1 MLEQQNETLAPSTS
15 PQVPSPEVP
24 SPQATAPQTL
34 SSTPLADIQ
43 APPAEHIQQL
53 EKVAHDLQRLL
64 GNSEN
69 VRLKSEVKD
78 QIEDLNLWT
87 QAYLEGLKA
96 AQKISEN
103 AGSTLAEAQKELSMA
118 LDDYLRLEG
127 EGGNPPTP
135 QQEKHTENLSKA
147 LRRINGLIP
156 VMTPTELT
164 AADPNAPNQPE
175 NQPPAQPDLPEMNP
189 VEEPMGNPEL
199 PAEIPPVTDPE
210 M

>member
-1 MLEQQNETLAPSTS
+1 MLEQQNQILEPSTS
-15 PQVPSPEVP
+15 PQVPSP
-24 SPQATAPQTL
+24 QIAPQVL

-43 APPAEHIQQL
+43 APAAEHIEQL

-78 QIEDLNLWT
+78 QIRDLNVWT

-103 AGSTLAEAQKELSMA
+103 AGTTLVEAQKELSMA

-156 VMTPTELT
+156 VMS
-164 AADPNAPNQPE
+164 DPNAPNQPE
-175 NQPPAQPDLPEMNP
+175 NQPPAQPDVPEMNP
-189 VEEPMGNPEL
+189 IEEPLGNPEL
-199 PAEIPPVTDPE
+199 PSEIPPVTDPQI
-210 M
+210 

>member
-1 MLEQQNETLAPSTS
+1 MLDQKEKMTPLETPSTS
-15 PQVPSPEVP
+15 PQVP
-24 SPQATAPQTL
+24 APVI
-34 SSTPLADIQ
+34 SSTPLNDIQ
-43 APPAEHIQQL
+43 APAADHIESI
-53 EKVAHDLQRLL
+53 EKVAYDLKRLL

-69 VRLKSEVKD
+69 VRLKSEVKA
-78 QIEDLNLWT
+78 QIEELNAWT
-87 QAYLEGLKA
+87 MTYLEGMKA

-103 AGSTLAEAQKELSMA
+103 AGTTLTEAQKELSMA

-156 VMTPTELT
+156 VMTTT
-164 AADPNAPNQPE
+164 AADPNTPEQPE
-175 NQPPAQPDLPEMNP
+175 YQPNPAPDVPEVNP
-189 VEEPMGNPEL
+189 VEEPYGNPEL
-199 PAEIPPVTDPE
+199 PSEIPPVTDPK

>member
-1 MLEQQNETLAPSTS
+1 MLDQQEKITPLESPRAS
-15 PQVPSPEVP
+15 PQVPAPAASSTSP
-24 SPQATAPQTL
+24 
-34 SSTPLADIQ
+34 SSTPLNDIR
-43 APPAEHIQQL
+43 APAVEHIESI
-53 EKVAHDLQRLL
+53 EKVAYDLKRLL

-78 QIEDLNLWT
+78 QIEELNTWT
-87 QAYLEGLKA
+87 QTYLEGMKA

-103 AGSTLAEAQKELSMA
+103 AGTTLAEAQKELAMA

-156 VMTPTELT
+156 VMTTT
-164 AADPNAPNQPE
+164 AGDPEVPEQPE
-175 NQPPAQPDLPEMNP
+175 YQPNPAPDVPEVNP

-199 PAEIPPVTDPE
+199 PSEIPPVTDPK

>member
-1 MLEQQNETLAPSTS
+1 MLEQENQTLEPSTS
-15 PQVPSPEVP
+15 PQVPSPQVP
-24 SPQATAPQTL
+24 VPQAL

-43 APPAEHIQQL
+43 APPAEHIEQL

-78 QIEDLNLWT
+78 QIADLNLWT

-156 VMTPTELT
+156 VMTTPDLNT
-164 AADPNAPNQPE
+164 ADPNAPGQPE
-175 NQPPAQPDLPEMNP
+175 YQPNPQPDVPEMNP
-189 VEEPMGNPEL
+189 IEEPLGNPEL
-199 PAEIPPVTDPE
+199 PSEIPPVTAPE
-210 M
+210 I